1 MTNVDFANGDDEYQ
15 REFTANTHRLMVNI
29 LEPNDIGYGN
39 NDEDDSFLEHQ
50 RSRDFLRN
58 QDSQKNWEKK
68 NLLLTE
74 DNLIKYVENYKKIER
89 LDEF

>member
-1 MTNVDFANGDDEYQ
+1 
-15 REFTANTHRLMVNI
+15 MVNI

-58 QDSQKNWEKK
+58 QDSKKNWEKK